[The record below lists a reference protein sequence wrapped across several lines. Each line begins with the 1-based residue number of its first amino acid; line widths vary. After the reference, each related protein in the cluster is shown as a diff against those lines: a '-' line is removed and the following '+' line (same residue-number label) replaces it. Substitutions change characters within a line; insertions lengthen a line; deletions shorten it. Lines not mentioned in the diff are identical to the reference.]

1 MKNIEVTN
9 FKGNKYEGSWNE
21 KTYSS
26 NIADHPDLY
35 RIYVNDQAI
44 HITEKEYNRLIAGN
58 LSEKMDRRRKEIE
71 TMSLYEKADIL
82 MTIFATG
89 FGNKKDGLG
98 DAFSSTA
105 LGSSYVRSLAKQLD
119 KDPERISSDITKF
132 IEKTAVTLYKET
144 KSKELQVKA
153 NESFED
159 AEFLNEDDE
168 IDYNKVQSFLNS
180 HSLTDKEIWQL
191 IESENGNAYYQT
203 FERKTDENI
212 FEICDKDFDDDGEYL
227 YYE

>member
-58 LSEKMDRRRKEIE
+58 LSEKMDCRRKEIE

-153 NESFED
+153 NESFENVVERLLRYQDMPETYYVTFNGVKLDSKDVFSVRD
-159 AEFLNEDDE
+159 AVKKVFDMEYDEWKKQNE
-168 IDYNKVQSFLNS
+168 K
-180 HSLTDKEIWQL
+180 
-191 IESENGNAYYQT
+191 
-203 FERKTDENI
+203 
-212 FEICDKDFDDDGEYL
+212 
-227 YYE
+227 

>member
-1 MKNIEVTN
+1 MIYWSGRSTSGASHWKATTDN
-9 FKGNKYEGSWNE
+9 F
-21 KTYSS
+21 
-26 NIADHPDLY
+26 
-35 RIYVNDQAI
+35 I
-44 HITEKEYNRLIAGN
+44 H
-58 LSEKMDRRRKEIE
+58 
-71 TMSLYEKADIL
+71 LYEDLEHQGVISTEDGDPYDLAIL
-82 MTIFATG
+82 KKY
-89 FGNKKDGLG
+89 NK
-98 DAFSSTA
+98 
-105 LGSSYVRSLAKQLD
+105 
-119 KDPERISSDITKF
+119 
-132 IEKTAVTLYKET
+132 
-144 KSKELQVKA
+144 
-153 NESFED
+153 SFED

>member
-1 MKNIEVTN
+1 MLYWSGRSTSGASHWKATTDN
-9 FKGNKYEGSWNE
+9 F
-21 KTYSS
+21 
-26 NIADHPDLY
+26 
-35 RIYVNDQAI
+35 I
-44 HITEKEYNRLIAGN
+44 H
-58 LSEKMDRRRKEIE
+58 
-71 TMSLYEKADIL
+71 LYEELEHQGVISTEDGDPYDLAIL
-82 MTIFATG
+82 KKY
-89 FGNKKDGLG
+89 NK
-98 DAFSSTA
+98 
-105 LGSSYVRSLAKQLD
+105 
-119 KDPERISSDITKF
+119 
-132 IEKTAVTLYKET
+132 
-144 KSKELQVKA
+144 
-153 NESFED
+153 SFED

>member
-1 MKNIEVTN
+1 MIYWSGRSTSGASHWKATTDN
-9 FKGNKYEGSWNE
+9 F
-21 KTYSS
+21 
-26 NIADHPDLY
+26 
-35 RIYVNDQAI
+35 I
-44 HITEKEYNRLIAGN
+44 H
-58 LSEKMDRRRKEIE
+58 
-71 TMSLYEKADIL
+71 LYEELEHQGVISTEDGDPYDLAIL
-82 MTIFATG
+82 KKY
-89 FGNKKDGLG
+89 NK
-98 DAFSSTA
+98 
-105 LGSSYVRSLAKQLD
+105 
-119 KDPERISSDITKF
+119 
-132 IEKTAVTLYKET
+132 
-144 KSKELQVKA
+144 
-153 NESFED
+153 SFDD

>member
-1 MKNIEVTN
+1 MIYWSGQSTSGASHWKATTDN
-9 FKGNKYEGSWNE
+9 F
-21 KTYSS
+21 
-26 NIADHPDLY
+26 
-35 RIYVNDQAI
+35 I
-44 HITEKEYNRLIAGN
+44 H
-58 LSEKMDRRRKEIE
+58 
-71 TMSLYEKADIL
+71 LYEELEHQGVISTEDGDPYDLAIL
-82 MTIFATG
+82 KKY
-89 FGNKKDGLG
+89 NK
-98 DAFSSTA
+98 
-105 LGSSYVRSLAKQLD
+105 
-119 KDPERISSDITKF
+119 
-132 IEKTAVTLYKET
+132 
-144 KSKELQVKA
+144 
-153 NESFED
+153 SFED

>member
-132 IEKTAVTLYKET
+132 IEKTAVTLYKEA

-153 NESFED
+153 NESFENVVERLLRYQDMPETYYVTFNGIKLDSKDVFSVRD
-159 AEFLNEDDE
+159 AVKKVFDMEYDEWKKQNE
-168 IDYNKVQSFLNS
+168 K
-180 HSLTDKEIWQL
+180 
-191 IESENGNAYYQT
+191 
-203 FERKTDENI
+203 
-212 FEICDKDFDDDGEYL
+212 
-227 YYE
+227 

>member
-1 MKNIEVTN
+1 MIYWSGRSTSGASHWKATTDN
-9 FKGNKYEGSWNE
+9 F
-21 KTYSS
+21 
-26 NIADHPDLY
+26 
-35 RIYVNDQAI
+35 I
-44 HITEKEYNRLIAGN
+44 H
-58 LSEKMDRRRKEIE
+58 
-71 TMSLYEKADIL
+71 LYEELEHQGVISTEDGDPYDLALLKKY
-82 MTIFATG
+82 
-89 FGNKKDGLG
+89 NK
-98 DAFSSTA
+98 
-105 LGSSYVRSLAKQLD
+105 
-119 KDPERISSDITKF
+119 
-132 IEKTAVTLYKET
+132 
-144 KSKELQVKA
+144 
-153 NESFED
+153 SFED

>member
-1 MKNIEVTN
+1 MIYWSGRSTSGASHWKATTDN
-9 FKGNKYEGSWNE
+9 F
-21 KTYSS
+21 
-26 NIADHPDLY
+26 
-35 RIYVNDQAI
+35 I
-44 HITEKEYNRLIAGN
+44 H
-58 LSEKMDRRRKEIE
+58 
-71 TMSLYEKADIL
+71 LYEELEHQGVIRTEDGDPYDLAIL
-82 MTIFATG
+82 KKY
-89 FGNKKDGLG
+89 NK
-98 DAFSSTA
+98 
-105 LGSSYVRSLAKQLD
+105 
-119 KDPERISSDITKF
+119 
-132 IEKTAVTLYKET
+132 
-144 KSKELQVKA
+144 
-153 NESFED
+153 SFED

>member
-1 MKNIEVTN
+1 MIYWSVRSTSGASHWKATTDN
-9 FKGNKYEGSWNE
+9 F
-21 KTYSS
+21 
-26 NIADHPDLY
+26 
-35 RIYVNDQAI
+35 I
-44 HITEKEYNRLIAGN
+44 H
-58 LSEKMDRRRKEIE
+58 
-71 TMSLYEKADIL
+71 LYEELEHQGVISTEDGDPYDLAIL
-82 MTIFATG
+82 KKY
-89 FGNKKDGLG
+89 NK
-98 DAFSSTA
+98 
-105 LGSSYVRSLAKQLD
+105 
-119 KDPERISSDITKF
+119 
-132 IEKTAVTLYKET
+132 
-144 KSKELQVKA
+144 
-153 NESFED
+153 SFED

>member
-153 NESFED
+153 NESFENVVERLLRYQDMPETYYVTFNEVKLGSKDVFSVRD
-159 AEFLNEDDE
+159 AVKKVFDMEYDEWKKQNE
-168 IDYNKVQSFLNS
+168 K
-180 HSLTDKEIWQL
+180 
-191 IESENGNAYYQT
+191 
-203 FERKTDENI
+203 
-212 FEICDKDFDDDGEYL
+212 
-227 YYE
+227 

>member
-1 MKNIEVTN
+1 MIYWSGRSTSGASHWKATTDN
-9 FKGNKYEGSWNE
+9 F
-21 KTYSS
+21 
-26 NIADHPDLY
+26 
-35 RIYVNDQAI
+35 I
-44 HITEKEYNRLIAGN
+44 H
-58 LSEKMDRRRKEIE
+58 
-71 TMSLYEKADIL
+71 LYEELEHQGVISTEDGDPYDLAIL
-82 MTIFATG
+82 KNY
-89 FGNKKDGLG
+89 NK
-98 DAFSSTA
+98 
-105 LGSSYVRSLAKQLD
+105 
-119 KDPERISSDITKF
+119 
-132 IEKTAVTLYKET
+132 
-144 KSKELQVKA
+144 
-153 NESFED
+153 SFED